1 MPTEITLEDGTVQT
15 VLSAEEIQAK
25 IDAEKQAAI
34 EDYKSKNPDK
44 SEELTKAQ
52 EELAKFKEKDLNFGN
67 LRTQKEEA
75 ERKVQEILKGVDE
88 KIGTVKKEVLE
99 DVLQDHY
106 NDTIKTLAGG
116 DAELQKKIE
125 FHYKRL
131 TDAATTKE
139 EATKKLTDA
148 FVLATKSDDPGALN
162 ASVISSGGV
171 HRPNIK
177 QTSPVTPELKG
188 VGAKLGLT
196 EEDWKKYGN

>member
-1 MPTEITLEDGTVQT
+1 METITKEDGTQIE
-15 VLSAEEIQAK
+15 VLTAEEIEAQR
-25 IDAEKQAAI
+25 QAAI
-34 EDYKSKNPDK
+34 NEAVEKYKAENPDK

-52 EELAKFKEKDLNFGN
+52 DELKKFQEKDLNFGN
-67 LRTQKEEA
+67 LRTQKEAA
-75 ERKVQEILKGVDE
+75 EKKVEEILKGVDD
-88 KIGTVKKEVLE
+88 KIGAVKKEVLE
-99 DVLQDHY
+99 GVLQDHY

-131 TDAATTKE
+131 TDSASTKE

-177 QTSPVTPELKG
+177 QSSPVTPELKG
-188 VGAKLGLT
+188 VGSKLGLT
-196 EEDWKKYGN
+196 EEDWTKYGN